1 MNLFDVPDEEYANK
15 SRIRIRDASML
26 AQKIR
31 SEVPKSDQLAVILDI
46 GCGTGYSTLELA
58 ARFPNSR

>member
-31 SEVPKSDQLAVILDI
+31 AELPRAEQVAVILDI

-58 ARFPNSR
+58 ARFPSAR